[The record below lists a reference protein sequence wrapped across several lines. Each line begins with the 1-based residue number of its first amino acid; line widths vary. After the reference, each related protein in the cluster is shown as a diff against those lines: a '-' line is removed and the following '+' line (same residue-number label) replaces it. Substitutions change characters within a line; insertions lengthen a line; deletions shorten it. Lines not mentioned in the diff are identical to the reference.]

1 MSRQLQ
7 ASPSLPPRW
16 FIRSFWAGQRA
27 VYSVTGG
34 RLGLRRA
41 TDTQWG
47 MLRLRTVGRR
57 SGIER
62 AAILGYW
69 EDGAD
74 LVTMAM
80 NGWADP
86 EPAWWLNLQANPDA
100 TVDLPDGPRSVRAR
114 AAGADERPRLWARL
128 AEYDKGLDAYAA
140 RRSRETAVVILSPR
154 PAGGGMSAD
163 RKAAAAIGVLYIIGT
178 AAFVLSAV
186 VTAGALATNVSL
198 DEVAARAGPVGG
210 RHPARPAWRA
220 SRSRWCRSCSGRWAG
235 ATTRRWRWGMSC
247 SAERSRRSCT
257 SASRWVARAASRSA
271 PSRVPD
277 RSPRLVHTAVAVTSD
292 QLLAIPFA
300 VGALLFYVL
309 LHRSRLVP
317 RWLSAWGLV
326 GCRAL
331 PRGADRDHVRARRS
345 SSSWG
350 RSPCRRWSWRCG

>member
-1 MSRQLQ
+1 MKPMTGSPPILTKKEITMSEQLQ

-16 FIRSFWAGQRA
+16 FIRSFWLGQRA
-27 VYSVTGG
+27 VYSATGG

-100 TVDLPDGPRSVRAR
+100 TVDLPDGPRFVRAR

-154 PAGGGMSAD
+154 S
-163 RKAAAAIGVLYIIGT
+163 
-178 AAFVLSAV
+178 
-186 VTAGALATNVSL
+186 
-198 DEVAARAGPVGG
+198 EVAA
-210 RHPARPAWRA
+210 
-220 SRSRWCRSCSGRWAG
+220 
-235 ATTRRWRWGMSC
+235 
-247 SAERSRRSCT
+247 
-257 SASRWVARAASRSA
+257 
-271 PSRVPD
+271 
-277 RSPRLVHTAVAVTSD
+277 
-292 QLLAIPFA
+292 
-300 VGALLFYVL
+300 
-309 LHRSRLVP
+309 
-317 RWLSAWGLV
+317 
-326 GCRAL
+326 
-331 PRGADRDHVRARRS
+331 
-345 SSSWG
+345 
-350 RSPCRRWSWRCG
+350 